1 MQQVN
6 INDENIIKS
15 IQELIQ
21 TFGGAPDSFES
32 ELVMQLIQTSLRLLT
47 EGHDL
52 GQLKLITRALKELR
66 YAYHIFNQYP
76 NIQRVSIFGSARTPE
91 DHPDYAVAKQFS
103 KMMAESGWFC
113 ITGGA
118 NGIMRA
124 GLEGHEA
131 EKESGF
137 GLSIR
142 LPFED
147 STQSI
152 INGDRK
158 LIHFRYYFT
167 RKLMFMSHAH
177 AVAAFPGG
185 FGTMDELFEVL
196 TLMQTGKSHILPVVL
211 LEGENGGYWKG
222 WVEFVKKQFLGNG
235 WISPDDENFFYQAP
249 SVEQGVAHIHQFYNR
264 YHSSR
269 FVRDDLVIRLK
280 TPLSQQTVEELNRK
294 YKKLIQSGEMRQCS
308 ALPEEKEFAELP
320 RLCFHYTRHNM
331 GLLRALIDD
340 INKPCK

>member
-1 MQQVN
+1 MQPANVN
-6 INDENIIKS
+6 DDNIVKE
-15 IQELIQ
+15 IQALIS
-21 TFGGAPDSFES
+21 TCGGTADTFES
-32 ELVMQLIQTSLRLLT
+32 ELVLQLIQTSLRLLT

-66 YAYHIFNQYP
+66 YAYHVFNQYP

-91 DHPDYAVAKQFS
+91 GHPDYLAAKEFS
-103 KMMAESGWFC
+103 TRMAESRWFC

-124 GLEGHEA
+124 GLEGHEP

-137 GLSIR
+137 GLSIK

-147 STQSI
+147 SNQSI

-196 TLMQTGKSHILPVVL
+196 TLMQTGKSHIIPVVL
-211 LEGENGGYWKG
+211 IEGKNGNYWSEWEEN
-222 WVEFVKKQFLGNG
+222 VKRQFLGKG
-235 WISPDDENFFYQAP
+235 WISPEDQHFYYLAP
-249 SVEQGVAHIHQFYNR
+249 SPEAAVNHILQFYSR

-269 FVRDDLVIRLK
+269 YVKDDLVIRLK
-280 TPLSQQTVEELNRK
+280 TPLSDEQVAHLNGK
-294 YKKLIQSGEMRQCS
+294 YKELVQEGTMRQCP
-308 ALPEEKEFAELP
+308 ALPEEKEFEELP
-320 RLCFHYTRHNM
+320 RLCFHHTRHRF

-340 INKPCK
+340 INGY